1 MPPPVKRARAPTIT
15 VDTSAASDQPP
26 NGEFW
31 QPNMSNLA
39 NANKAAEPEITSA
52 FSEDPNSLSVPGL
65 RARGDS
71 VNSHSS
77 QSTTGSNTIVGSPRG
92 SINQTSDRSQT
103 PIVDEDVFKPESE
116 EERAAFEVND
126 SPFGVTPGHLS
137 KLLPRK
143 NIQALYLLHGL
154 PGLAKGLRTDL
165 ANGLDV
171 NEENIPGN
179 VSFKDV
185 QDTPMDK
192 HDWDDPSTK

>member
-26 NGEFW
+26 IGEFW
-31 QPNMSNLA
+31 KKNMSELHRA
-39 NANKAAEPEITSA
+39 NNAAEPEITSA

-77 QSTTGSNTIVGSPRG
+77 QSTTGSNTIVGSPQG
-92 SINQTSDRSQT
+92 SINQASDRSQT
-103 PIVDEDVFKPESE
+103 PISDEDVFKPESE
-116 EERAAFEVND
+116 EERALFEVND
-126 SPFGVTPGHLS
+126 SPFGVTPGHLG
-137 KLLPRK
+137 KLIPRK
-143 NIQALYLLHGL
+143 NIQALFLLHGL

-171 NEENIPGN
+171 KE
-179 VSFKDV
+179 
-185 QDTPMDK
+185 
-192 HDWDDPSTK
+192 